1 MTNRNRATVLDL
13 SLHKFHQ
20 PRKTFWQ
27 KLKECITGRK
37 SVEECVREAAIKG
50 QPARP

>member
-1 MTNRNRATVLDL
+1 MNSKKPTFLDL
-13 SLHKFHQ
+13 RLHKFNDHK
-20 PRKTFWQ
+20 KTFWQ